1 MKFICLLML
10 VSTPLWAKDIGP
22 NFSSNT
28 WANSKIWAPIS
39 KLISEQ
45 KYKAAKE
52 TLEKNKEDFVTN
64 DKDWTIYIIQTQR
77 LTMALGEAENSVEA
91 FKTQDWPKSMSSN
104 LLLELYYAQ
113 SLLNYYETY
122 SWEINNREK
131 VVSDK
136 KLDLKKWTKAQIFT
150 EIQKSLNSVYKKRA
164 ELGETKNDF
173 FNAFIR
179 SGNYP
184 ENIRGT
190 LRDTLT
196 YLYVDFLKNS
206 QFWSAKEENEKT
218 LLKLSSLLKKS
229 AEKNALKN
237 GAHPLQRINTILTDL
252 ENWHWKNDR
261 IGGLIEARLEMV
273 RVLKSHFNEDHYKK
287 QMSEFLKDY
296 LRDYKI
302 DSWWSEG
309 YYLRSELISEMSEPE
324 ALIKAIAIAKEAV
337 KAHPKSIGA
346 NRANTLINNI
356 SQPQMSLQ
364 LLHWDTT
371 GKKTITLKYKNWKN
385 AYFRIYPFDPVK
397 FFLNEKNEVLPSM
410 KKMYEV
416 LKNEKTVSEWSEEL
430 EELGDYREHKKHII
444 PKISKNGTYIIVA
457 SATEKF
463 EQRENL
469 ISMAFLNL
477 TKLNVMEKGTDK
489 GKLLKVVDAIT
500 GAPLKNVE
508 LDLYERVWN
517 KGTKKIKT
525 LKSDQF
531 GKIELSTDL
540 KSKDNGSFFYTLK
553 KGDDL
558 LLHDNTFRLY
568 TSRGRSGVR
577 ADKSLV
583 FTDRSVYR
591 PGQKIEFKVI
601 AYTDKSQVFQM
612 PKPLV
617 KKLVVVSLKDGNGQL
632 VETKKLESNEFGTVS
647 GEFEIPKGRFLGHW
661 RIDTRPNGSATIKVE
676 EYKRPTFLVQL
687 GDAIEEIRMNKKASF
702 KGEVKYYFGLPV
714 DNAKVRYK
722 IKRTTNYP
730 YWYGWWFRPQNN
742 SEQIVKLGTTK
753 TAGDGS
759 FNVSFIP
766 RADKSIKG
774 LTYNYSVSVEVL
786 NEGGETA
793 TDTKNFIIGDI
804 AISAIISHNETFF
817 SGKKIEASISRQDL
831 NGKPLAG
838 TGKAILYRLREPNE
852 TVLPSEQALFFGKN
866 KPTKFKTEGDLTRS
880 RWEPEFEASSILETW
895 ENGERIKSFDLIHND
910 SGMARLDIKNL
921 TTGSYRIV
929 YKSKDKFGS
938 EYETHSNFMVLGK
951 DNMKLPILLE
961 VSQSSAQIGDVVKI
975 WVKSGLKNQKVF
987 FELYINDKRIMN
999 EIVNEQKLFKYKVA
1013 KRDLGG
1019 ISIRVYGVIDHQFF
1033 QKQKQIYV
1041 PYVSKELELSWQR
1054 IRKEIYPGVE
1064 EQWSLKVKAKDEKG
1078 KIKELN
1084 QAAEVLVYMFDKSLD
1099 SYMPHYSQSFYA
1111 YPHVRM
1117 GHGYHANNYS
1127 RSFLQDRFGWS
1138 SYDGIPVLYGSR
1150 LSVFDAWPIGG
1161 FGYFRSRGGYS
1172 GGMMYSKGMVAE
1184 GDFMEMSASNMDMV
1198 KSAPMKKMRNAESK
1212 AIAPSISAK
1221 AKEEGMANRQ
1231 SSGNS
1236 GEAQSPKT
1244 LRENFNETA
1253 FFKPH
1258 LLTNKNGEV
1267 EVKFKVPDNL
1277 TSYHV
1282 ISNAFTK
1289 DLSFG
1294 SLREVVKAKKDLMT
1308 RIYAPRFLRQGDKA
1322 IFKVIIDNASEE
1334 NLTGDFKF
1342 ELMDEAGDSLA
1353 EKFKLGKNFIEGV
1366 KWEIKAKSSQSFK
1379 VQVEV
1384 PKNSLGILKYKAM
1397 ASTDKFT
1404 DGELKEL
1411 PVLPSK
1417 IHLAQS
1423 RFVTLKNKESRTL
1436 KFEDMKKINADH
1448 EALVV
1453 KLDAQ
1458 LFYSVLS
1465 ALPYIVDYPYECSE
1479 QTVNKYVT
1487 TAILSQSY
1495 KEFPNIAKMAQKM
1508 SKRETQFEAFDGED
1522 PNRKMT
1528 LEETPWLKEAKGEG
1542 ADPEDL
1548 LNMLKPKMVKYQ
1560 KDTSLRKVLKLQN
1573 SDGGFS
1579 WFQGG
1584 DSSVYMTQY
1593 VLHSFAKASEF
1604 GVEVPKS
1611 NIQKGFRFLKKY
1623 YDEEISRCYVRHG
1636 CWEWLVYLNFILS
1649 TYPDD
1654 SYYAAS
1660 FSKADRDK
1668 MLNYTFDHWKKI
1680 QPMMKGML
1688 ALTLKREKRDKDAV
1702 LVLESVMDSAKEEKD
1717 LGVYWAPED
1726 RSWLWYNDTIET
1738 HAFALMALME
1748 VMPKDQ
1754 RKHGLVQWL
1763 FLNKKLNHW
1772 KSTKAT
1778 SEVMYALLKYLKA
1791 ENLVGSKERAN
1802 IEIGDIKK
1810 DFEFDPSE
1818 YTGANNFVVVEGKDI
1833 KPDKMS
1839 EIKVTQET
1847 KGMMFASATWHFAT
1861 EELPKESRGD
1871 FFKVERKYYK
1881 RVAGKEEMKL
1891 MPLAEGAKIS
1901 IGDQVEVHISISAK
1915 HASQYVHLKDP
1926 RPAGFEPENPVSG
1939 YRWDLGLIRYQ
1950 EVRDSGVNFFFERLP
1965 VGEYTL
1971 KHRLRANIAGR
1982 FRTHPAMLQSVYAP
1996 EFVGYSTGKVISIE

>member
-10 VSTPLWAKDIGP
+10 VSTSLWAQDIGP
-22 NFSSNT
+22 KFSTNK

-52 TLEKNKEDFVTN
+52 SLEKNKEDFLKN
-64 DKDWTIYIIQTQR
+64 EKDWTIYIIQTQR
-77 LTMALGEAENSVEA
+77 LTMALGEAENSVES
-91 FKTQDWPKSMSSN
+91 FKAQDWPKSISSN

-122 SWEINNREK
+122 SWEINKREK
-131 VVSDK
+131 VVSSK
-136 KLDLKKWTKAQIFT
+136 KLDLKQWTKAQIFT
-150 EIQKSLNSVYKKRA
+150 EIQKSLNKVYKKRND
-164 ELGETKNDF
+164 LGQTKNDWF
-173 FNAFIR
+173 KVFVS

-184 ENIRGT
+184 QEIRGT

-206 QFWSAKEENEKT
+206 QFWSAREENEKT

-229 AEKNALKN
+229 KDKNALKA
-237 GAHPLQRINTILTDL
+237 GAHPLNRINVLLTDL

-261 IGGLIEARLEMV
+261 IGALIEARLQKI
-273 RVLKSHFNEDHYKK
+273 RVLKAHFSEDHYKK
-287 QMSEFLKDY
+287 QMSGFLKDY

-309 YYLRSELISEMSEPE
+309 YYLRSELASELSEPKALVE
-324 ALIKAIAIAKEAV
+324 AVAIAKKAV
-337 KAHPKSIGA
+337 EAHPKSMGA
-346 NRANTLINNI
+346 RRANALINNI
-356 SQPQMSLQ
+356 SQPHISLQ
-364 LLHWDTT
+364 LLHWDSV
-371 GKKTITLKYKNWKN
+371 GKRTITLKYKNWKKV
-385 AYFRIYPFDPVK
+385 FLKIYPFDSVK
-397 FFLNEKNEVLPSM
+397 FFLKEKNTVLPGF
-410 KKMYEV
+410 KKMLEEV
-416 LKNEKTVSEWSEEL
+416 KNQTALSEWSEEL
-430 EELGDYREHKKHII
+430 EDLGDYREHEKHIV
-444 PKISKNGTYIIVA
+444 PKIDKKGTYIVVA
-457 SATEKF
+457 SATENF
-463 EQRENL
+463 EKKKNQL
-469 ISMAFLNL
+469 SLAFLNL
-477 TKLNVMEKGTDK
+477 TDLNVMEKDTEK
-489 GKLLKVVDAIT
+489 GKLLKIVNAQT
-500 GAPLKNVE
+500 GKPQANVE
-508 LDLYERVWN
+508 LNLYEKIWN
-517 KGTKKIKT
+517 KGTEKVKT
-525 LKSDQF
+525 LKSDKS
-531 GKIELSTDL
+531 GKIILSPDL
-540 KSKDNGSFFYTLK
+540 KSKKNGSFFYTLK
-553 KGDDL
+553 KADDF
-558 LLHDNTFRLY
+558 LLHDNTFHLY
-568 TSRGRSGVR
+568 SRKNRAGVR
-577 ADKSLV
+577 VDRSLI

-617 KKLVVVSLKDGNGQL
+617 KQQIIVRLTDGNGQL
-632 VETKKLESNEFGTVS
+632 VEKKKLESNEFGTVS
-647 GEFEIPKGRFLGHW
+647 GEFDIPKGRFLGHW
-661 RIDTRPNGSATIKVE
+661 RISTRPSGSATFKVE
-676 EYKRPTFLVQL
+676 EYKRPTFLVEL
-687 GDAIEEIRMNKKASF
+687 GDAEGEVRLNKKASF

-714 DNAKVRYK
+714 DNARVRYK
-722 IKRTTNYP
+722 ISRTINYP
-730 YWYGWWFRPQNN
+730 YWYGWWFRPKNN

-753 TAGDGS
+753 TASDGS
-759 FNVSFIP
+759 FKVSFTP
-766 RADKSIKG
+766 RSDKSVEG

-793 TDTKNFIIGDI
+793 KAAKNFIIGDI
-804 AISAIISHNETFF
+804 AISAMISHQETYF
-817 SGKKIEASISRQDL
+817 SGKKIEASIRRQDL

-838 TGKAILYRLREPNE
+838 KGKAVLYRLKEPAK
-852 TVLPSEQALFFGKN
+852 TAYPTEQALYFGKN

-880 RWEPEFEASSILETW
+880 RWEPEFEARSIIETW
-895 ENGERIKSFDLIHND
+895 EIGKKIEDFNLVHNE
-910 SGMARLDIKNL
+910 SGMARVDLRNL
-921 TTGSYRIV
+921 KAGSYRII
-929 YKSKDKFGS
+929 YRSKDKFGS
-938 EYETHSNFMVLGK
+938 KYETTSNFIVLGEK
-951 DNMKLPILLE
+951 NLKLPILFE
-961 VSQSSAQIGDVVKI
+961 VSQNTAQIGDVLKI
-975 WVKSGLKNQKVF
+975 WVKSGLENQKIF
-987 FELYINDKRIMN
+987 FELFIDNKRVMN
-999 EIVNEQKLFKYKVA
+999 EVVDGQKLFKYRVS

-1019 ISIRVYGVIDHQFF
+1019 ISMRVYGVIDHQFF
-1033 QKQKQIYV
+1033 QQQKQVYV
-1041 PYVSKELELSWQR
+1041 PYISKELELSWQR
-1054 IRKEIYPGVE
+1054 IRKTIYPGVE

-1099 SYMPHYSQSFYA
+1099 SYMPHFAPSFHA
-1111 YPHVRM
+1111 YPGVSM
-1117 GHGYHANNYS
+1117 TYGYHANNYS
-1127 RSFLQDRFGWS
+1127 RSFSSDQYGWN
-1138 SYDGIPVLYGSR
+1138 YYTGIPSLSGPR
-1150 LSVFDAWPIGG
+1150 LFVFDSWAIGG
-1161 FGYFRSRGGYS
+1161 FGRWRSRGGY
-1172 GGMMYSKGMVAE
+1172 GGGVMFSKGIMLE
-1184 GDFMEMSASNMDMV
+1184 DSMEMSSANMDMV
-1198 KSAPMKKMRNAESK
+1198 KSSPKKSSKRRAESK
-1212 AIAPSISAK
+1212 AVAPSVAAQS
-1221 AKEEGMANRQ
+1221 KEEGLKP
-1231 SSGNS
+1231 SSLADKNDS
-1236 GEAQSPKT
+1236 SQAPKT

-1258 LLTNKNGEV
+1258 LLTSKKGEV

-1294 SLREVVKAKKDLMT
+1294 SLREVVEAKKDLMT
-1308 RIYAPRFLRQGDKA
+1308 RVYAPRFLREGDKA
-1322 IFKVIIDNASEE
+1322 VFKVVIDNASEK
-1334 NLTGDFKF
+1334 NLIGDFKF
-1342 ELMDEAGDSLA
+1342 ELTNENGEDLA
-1353 EKFKLGKNFIEGV
+1353 EKFKLPKEFVDGV
-1366 KWEIKAKSSQSFK
+1366 KWDIKAKSSQSFK
-1379 VQVEV
+1379 VEIEI
-1384 PKNSLGILKYKAM
+1384 PKNSLGIIRYKAM
-1397 ASTDKFT
+1397 ATSDKFT

-1423 RFVTLKNKESRTL
+1423 RFVTLKNKESRVL
-1436 KFEDMKKINADH
+1436 KFEDMKKIKAEH

-1453 KLDAQ
+1453 RLDAQ

-1465 ALPYIVDYPYECSE
+1465 ALPYIVEYPYECSE

-1487 TAILSQSY
+1487 TAILAQNY
-1495 KEFPNIAKMAQKM
+1495 KEFPDIAKMAQKM
-1508 SKRETQFEAFDGED
+1508 SKRKTQFEAFNSED

-1528 LEETPWLKEAKGEG
+1528 LEETPWLKQAKGEG
-1542 ADPEDL
+1542 ADPEEL

-1584 DSSVYMTQY
+1584 KSSVYMTQY

-1611 NIQKGFRFLKKY
+1611 NIKTAFGYLKQY
-1623 YDEEISRCYVRHG
+1623 YDREISRCYTRHG

-1649 TYPDD
+1649 SYPDE
-1654 SYYAAS
+1654 SYYVRT
-1660 FSKADRDK
+1660 FTKADREK
-1668 MLNYTFDHWKKI
+1668 MLNYTFEHWKKI

-1738 HAFALMALME
+1738 HAFALTALIE
-1748 VMPKDQ
+1748 VMPKDE
-1754 RKHGLVQWL
+1754 RRHGLVQWL

-1778 SEVMYALLKYLKA
+1778 SEVMYALLKYLRT

-1810 DFEFDPSE
+1810 SFEFEPSE
-1818 YTGANNFVVVEGKDI
+1818 YTGAKNFVVIEGSQI
-1833 KPDKMS
+1833 RPEKMS
-1839 EIKVTQET
+1839 EIKVTQQT

-1871 FFKVERKYYK
+1871 FFKVKRSYFK
-1881 RVAGKEEMKL
+1881 RVATKAEMRL
-1891 MPLAEGAKIS
+1891 IPLAEGAKIN

-1939 YRWDLGLIRYQ
+1939 YKWDLGLVRYQ
-1950 EVRDSGVNFFFERLP
+1950 EVRDSGINFFFERLP

-1971 KHRLRANIAGR
+1971 KHRLRANIAGK

-1996 EFVGYSTGKVISIE
+1996 EFVGYSSGQVISIE